1 MFIAAAQ
8 TINTDPWRFQ
18 SHLEIWLLVGF
29 LVGAYLYMVRVVG
42 PRVVTDGP
50 IVTAGQRRAF
60 VIMIVLLWLSSDWP
74 MHDLAEEY
82 LYSVHMLQHMI
93 LSYFVPPLALLA
105 TPEWFFRLLIGEGRV
120 KNAARFLSRPVT
132 AAVLYNAVLMVT
144 HIPALVNR
152 SAQGGPL
159 HYSLHVVLVFSAI
172 LLWMPLCSPR
182 KDWRISYGGQMVY
195 LFAMSILPT
204 IPAGW
209 LTFAEGSVYNHYD
222 HIVRVGGVSVISDQ
236 QAAGAI
242 MKLGGSVFMWAVLI
256 FVYFK
261 RFSRGFHEQQH
272 DSYVAKDDT
281 LTFEEVADAF
291 EKNPPV
297 EEPQR

>member
-1 MFIAAAQ
+1 MFVAAAQ

-18 SHLEIWLLVGF
+18 LHLEIWLLVGF

-50 IVTAGQRRAF
+50 IVTTGQRRAF
-60 VIMIVLLWLSSDWP
+60 VLMIVLLWLSSDWP

-120 KNAARFLSRPVT
+120 RSAARFLSRPVT
-132 AAVLYNAVLMVT
+132 AAVLYNAVVMVT

-159 HYSLHVVLVFSAI
+159 HYSLHVMLVFSAL

-209 LTFAEGSVYNHYD
+209 LTFAEGSVYDHYD

-242 MKLGGSVFMWAVLI
+242 MKLGGSVFMWGVLV
-256 FVYFK
+256 FLYFR

-281 LTFEEVADAF
+281 LTFEEVADVF

-297 EEPQR
+297 EETQR